1 MSSSNFQTFSGS
13 KHNLKIINEYY
24 VDFEMLDDLGIP
36 LWNEVKTQGWENYF
50 KRIP

>member
-1 MSSSNFQTFSGS
+1 
-13 KHNLKIINEYY
+13 
-24 VDFEMLDDLGIP
+24 MLDDLGIP